1 MAHEY
6 SLKENGHWL
15 HSMHARPSSAVMIL
29 EDAQERALIVKANY
43 KAHWTFTGGIVDA
56 GETPKQAA
64 IREVA
69 EEVGLH
75 INPETVQFRW
85 MAARHSVVADTYQF
99 IFTAPFDAALVE
111 TIILQASEIDEWRLV
126 TKAEV
131 LSNNLHYAKTVVLW
145 AQNNTEGYVEQ
156 TFGVDV
162 RV

>member
-29 EDAQERALIVKANY
+29 EDDQERALIVKANY

-64 IREVA
+64 IREVS
-69 EEVGLH
+69 EEVGLD
-75 INPETVQFRW
+75 IDPALVQFRW
-85 MAARHSVVADTYQF
+85 MAARHSIVADTYQF
-99 IFTAPFDAALVE
+99 IFTAPLDVALVE

-126 TKAEV
+126 TKDEV
-131 LSNNLHYAKTVVLW
+131 LSNNRHYAKTVILW

-156 TFGVDV
+156 TFGIDA
-162 RV
+162 RA